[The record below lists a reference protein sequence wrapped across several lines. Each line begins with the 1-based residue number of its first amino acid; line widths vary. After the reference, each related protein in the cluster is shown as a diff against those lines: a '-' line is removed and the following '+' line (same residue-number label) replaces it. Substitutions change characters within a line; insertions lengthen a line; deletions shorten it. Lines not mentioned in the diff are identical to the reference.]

1 MKQHLTINQLAAQI
15 MAEKRDR
22 ADYLADTRQ
31 LTMRDN
37 ATLEANG
44 IGQFGVN
51 PVAHQQIAARLGIP
65 LAYYDR
71 MREEAPHLLAN
82 NVNIW
87 LHREPE
93 TRLLRTLRGNVR
105 AFLSD
110 RYRPL
115 DNASLLAHVLPVLAD
130 IPEARVESSAL
141 TESRLYLKVVAPRV
155 EGEVKKGDVVQAGV
169 LITNSEV
176 GKGALSVQPLVFR
189 LVCLNGLVIPDSR
202 VRANHIGRRLDQES
216 LDVYADDTLRADDQA
231 VMLKLRDTV
240 RAAVDQAIF
249 AKRLDTMRG
258 AAESDKLTA
267 PVKAIEKLGDKFG
280 LLQSETDAVLT
291 RLIEGGD
298 LSQWGVLN
306 AVTRAAQDVESYDRS
321 TELEAV
327 GGRIL
332 TLSPSQWREV
342 AQAA

>member
-240 RAAVDQAIF
+240 RAAVDQAVF